1 LKNDDPRPPNGP
13 DPSRRDASEEPLIPE
28 VLDAEERERE
38 MGGRYRAPL
47 EGGPFGPRRVAGGRV
62 LVYGCSPGCILT
74 SILVSILCSVIL
86 TLLLN
91 AIF

>member
-1 LKNDDPRPPNGP
+1 MKDDDPRPLNET
-13 DPSRRDASEEPLIPE
+13 DPSRRETSAEPLIPE
-28 VLDAEERERE
+28 VLDADEHERSA
-38 MGGRYRAPL
+38 GGRYRAPL
-47 EGGPFGPRRVAGGRV
+47 EGGPFGPRRFGGRV

-74 SILVSILCSVIL
+74 SILVSILLSVIL

>member
-1 LKNDDPRPPNGP
+1 MKDDDPRPHIGT
-13 DPSRRDASEEPLIPE
+13 DPSRREASEEPLIPE
-28 VLDAEERERE
+28 VLDGEEHGRYT
-38 MGGRYRAPL
+38 GGPYRAPL

-74 SILVSILCSVIL
+74 SILVSILLSVIL